1 MTDPTTLLPA
11 GLRDVLPPDADREA
25 RVLASVM
32 ACLAAN
38 GYERVNPPLIEFE
51 DSLLAGTGADMGPK
65 TFRLMDPA
73 SQRMMGVRA
82 DMTPQIARIAATR
95 LRRSPRP
102 LRICYAGLVLRV
114 QGSELRP
121 ERQFSQVGAELIGN
135 SSCRADAEIILLAAR
150 CLRAASIEK
159 FSIDLNLPTLATA
172 VCEDQNLGDE
182 TLRDL
187 RAALDRKDAASVADL
202 GGRAGKILGAML
214 LAAGPQ
220 ARARESLAELNLPPR
235 AATLRNHLN
244 DVVDL
249 VFAAD
254 PNLPVTIDPVENRG
268 FAYQTGVSFTIF
280 AAGARGALGRGGNYR
295 IEGALEEPATG
306 FTLYMDSTMQAVPA
320 QDVARRVFVP
330 LDTDRTVVARLQS
343 EGWTTI
349 AGLETVD
356 DPNAEAAR
364 LGCGHVLWDE
374 TVVPAASEGTG

>member
-11 GLRDVLPPDADREA
+11 GLRDVLPPEADHEA
-25 RVLASVM
+25 RVLSQILS
-32 ACLAAN
+32 CLSAN
-38 GYERVNPPLIEFE
+38 GFERVNPPLIEFE

-121 ERQFSQVGAELIGN
+121 ERQFSQIGAELIGN
-135 SSCRADAEIILLAAR
+135 SSCRADAEIILLAAQ
-150 CLRAASIEK
+150 CLRAAGIEK
-159 FSIDLNLPTLATA
+159 FSIDLNLPTLAAA
-172 VCEDQNLGDE
+172 VCEDLDLGSE

-187 RAALDRKDAASVADL
+187 RAAIDRKDAASVAEL
-202 GGRAGKILGAML
+202 GGQPGQILGAML

-220 ARARESLAELNLPPR
+220 ARARESLAKLDLPPR
-235 AATLRNHLN
+235 AAALRNHLH

-249 VFAAD
+249 VVTAD
-254 PNLPVTIDPVENRG
+254 PDLPLTIDPVENRG
-268 FAYQTGVSFTIF
+268 FEYQTGVSFTIF
-280 AAGARGALGRGGNYR
+280 AVGARGALGRGGQYR
-295 IEGALEEPATG
+295 IGGAADEPATG
-306 FTLYMDSTMQAVPA
+306 FTLYMDSTMQAVPMRI
-320 QDVARRVFVP
+320 VVRRVFVP
-330 LDTDRTVVARLQS
+330 FGTDRAVLTRLQN

-349 AGLETVD
+349 VGLETVD
-356 DPNAEAAR
+356 DPNTEAVR
-364 LGCGHVLWDE
+364 LGCGHVLFDN
-374 TVVPAASEGTG
+374 TVAPVPGKVAG